1 MTNTYVPEPITNQ
14 SAPFEERGRAMIDAI
29 HYDVTEYRLNPE
41 SSNDLTGLLIRG
53 LLPELPENM
62 QLHFHEV
69 ALSAAIGH
77 DALWELAECGALRA
91 SRGVDGS
98 VWFSVREVL
107 DYLIAIGMYG
117 CPDCSHEDC
126 TCGHPQDWAEEAA

>member
-41 SSNDLTGLLIRG
+41 SSKDLTGLLIRG

-62 QLHFHEV
+62 QLEFREV
-69 ALSAAIGH
+69 AAALAVSDGL
-77 DALWELAECGALRA
+77 LWELAECGALIA
-91 SRGVDGS
+91 SRGADGS
-98 VWFSVREVL
+98 VRFSVRAVL
-107 DYLIAIGMYG
+107 DYLIEVGLYG

-126 TCGHPQDWAEEAA
+126 TCGHPQDWADEAA